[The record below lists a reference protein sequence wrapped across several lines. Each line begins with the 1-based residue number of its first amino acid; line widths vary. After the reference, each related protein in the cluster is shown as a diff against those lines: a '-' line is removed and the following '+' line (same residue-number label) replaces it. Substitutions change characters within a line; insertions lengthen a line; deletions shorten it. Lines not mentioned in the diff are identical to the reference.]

1 MDDLSPL
8 DEIKAIHYEVFNLLK
23 EKDDEQFIRE
33 DRWQKY
39 MVEGTKTMPGFEDIQ
54 TIVEENGIDV
64 PEDADE
70 DIPEDAIPI
79 DFLVKV
85 FTFQFE
91 AVPAES
97 LAEMAPSIIEAFQGA
112 KATLQTLLPKSQLSP
127 LDQIKAIHYE
137 VFNMIKEN
145 DDEQFIREDR
155 WQKYMVEGTNT
166 MPDFEDIQT
175 IVEENGIDVPEDAD
189 EDIPEDA
196 IPIDFL
202 VKVFTFQFE
211 AVPAESLAEMAPS
224 IIEAF
229 QGAKATLQTLL

>member
-112 KATLQTLLPKSQLSP
+112 KATLQTLL
-127 LDQIKAIHYE
+127 
-137 VFNMIKEN
+137 
-145 DDEQFIREDR
+145 
-155 WQKYMVEGTNT
+155 
-166 MPDFEDIQT
+166 
-175 IVEENGIDVPEDAD
+175 
-189 EDIPEDA
+189 
-196 IPIDFL
+196 
-202 VKVFTFQFE
+202 
-211 AVPAESLAEMAPS
+211 
-224 IIEAF
+224 
-229 QGAKATLQTLL
+229 